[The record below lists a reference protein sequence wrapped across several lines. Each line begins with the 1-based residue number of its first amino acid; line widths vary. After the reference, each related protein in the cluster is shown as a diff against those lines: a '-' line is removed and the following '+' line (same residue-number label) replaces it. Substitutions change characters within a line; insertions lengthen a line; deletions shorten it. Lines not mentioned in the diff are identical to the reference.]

1 MTPNND
7 TLASTVMSANG
18 NGNGNGTGHANGNS
32 PQASDPMTQ
41 ILSAYDLESQGDL
54 TAAREIYQRIIE
66 QDQDGTYA
74 AIASKAIEAMGE
86 GKSGA
91 DSISINEDYEKRSL
105 ALSSPN
111 NSQANSQVSS
121 SSPSSL
127 PVAQSSPLRKDV
139 PKAKKATKSSK
150 VKAESKPKSSSLS
163 WFYDLP
169 VGRKQFTA
177 LLVSEFLSL
186 SLVGF
191 GAFLIGR
198 SLQDQLF
205 KQAQSEVSVMEIN
218 YNIKINQMGFG
229 FRGQSDNAAVI
240 SAASTYA
247 SKQPIPAPL
256 KEQVKK
262 ILENEIKARKIE
274 YATLVGADAKVII
287 SANSDRAGQDFDPNN
302 LVSDILKDPNQI
314 KATAI
319 VSADDLQKEA
329 PPLPNGFTP
338 TDALIRYTA
347 TAVKDPATQ
356 KIIGVLISGD
366 VVNQK
371 APIVENTVKA
381 LASTIQPTGKK
392 GLGGYS
398 AVYYRKPSGEFAIA
412 TSVEKLSSET
422 SNVNLP
428 MSGDAADDLLKR
440 ATAVGNGQTV
450 TGRVLVGNTYYT
462 MAARAVPNRIVETDT
477 GSSPMYG
484 NEPIGILVRGTPETE
499 MNDLLKNTWIS
510 LSISAA
516 IVILL
521 DILLARFLDRVV
533 AKPVQALTPI
543 AKRFTLGDRKAR
555 AEIFANDEIGELTQS
570 FNSMADSIEL
580 SEQTLAQQSLLKEQ
594 EAELQRK
601 EKELLQREVINLL
614 LEIEGAQK
622 GDLTAEAKVTDGVVG
637 SIADAFN
644 ATIRKLRKLVEEVK
658 STAIHAESLAKESE
672 NSVQKFSSASLAQS
686 DGIAQALEA
695 VEQNTQSIAQVAQS
709 AQDAANVA
717 RRAAIAAREGDAKMD
732 RTVVSIKAIRS
743 TVAATAKKM
752 KQLAESSQEVS
763 QIVSIISS
771 ISEKTNLLAFNASIE
786 AARAGENGQGFRV
799 VADEVRRLA
808 DRVTDATREIQ
819 LLVTNIQHET
829 TEVLKAMEVGTAEV
843 VVGTQSVEETKDTL
857 KDLAELSQTIDNY
870 LQTISSSTISQT
882 QVSQKVN
889 GIMENANAI
898 AQSTATDTQTVVS
911 SLQVLVGV
919 VDELQ
924 TSVRQFRLEKSE

>member
-1 MTPNND
+1 MTINND
-7 TLASTVMSANG
+7 TSTVLAANG
-18 NGNGNGTGHANGNS
+18 HGNS
-32 PQASDPMTQ
+32 NFSQASDPMAR
-41 ILSAYDLESQGDL
+41 ILYAYDLESQGNVN
-54 TAAREIYQRIIE
+54 AAREIYQQVIDEDR
-66 QDQDGTYA
+66 DGTYA
-74 AIASKAIEAMGE
+74 AIANKAIEAMG
-86 GKSGA
+86 GDQNIA
-91 DSISINEDYEKRSL
+91 DASSFREDQSVARST
-105 ALSSPN
+105 
-111 NSQANSQVSS
+111 QDNSQVSS
-121 SSPSSL
+121 QVYSPASKK
-127 PVAQSSPLRKDV
+127 SPLARD
-139 PKAKKATKSSK
+139 PQKAKRVTKSSK
-150 VKAESKPKSSSLS
+150 ASSKTKASPLQ

-205 KQAQSEVSVMEIN
+205 KQAQSEVSVMDIN

-247 SKQPIPAPL
+247 NKLPLPAPL

-274 YATLVGADAKVII
+274 YATLVGADAKVIV
-287 SANSDRAGQDFDPNN
+287 SANSDRTGQDFDPNN

-329 PPLPNGFTP
+329 PPLPDGFTP
-338 TDALIRYTA
+338 TNSLIRYTA
-347 TAVKDPATQ
+347 TAVKDPTTQ
-356 KIIGVLISGD
+356 KVIGVLISGD
-366 VVNQK
+366 IVNKK
-371 APIVENTVKA
+371 APIVENTLKA
-381 LASTIQPTGKK
+381 LASTAQATGKK

-398 AVYYRKPSGEFAIA
+398 AVYYRQPSGEFAIA
-412 TSVEKLSSET
+412 TSVEQPNFEA
-422 SNVNLP
+422 SNVNMP
-428 MSGDAADDLLKR
+428 MSGASADDLLNR
-440 ATAVGNGQTV
+440 ASTAENGKTV

-462 MAARAVPNRIVETDT
+462 MAARAVPNRIVETDK
-477 GSSPMYG
+477 GGVPMYS
-484 NEPIGILVRGTPETE
+484 NAPIGILVRGTPETE
-499 MNDLLKNTWIS
+499 MNELLKNTWIA

-516 IVILL
+516 TVILL

-533 AKPVQALTPI
+533 AKPVQSLTPI
-543 AKRFTLGDRKAR
+543 AKQFASGDRKAR
-555 AEIFANDEIGELTQS
+555 AAIFANDEIGELAQS
-570 FNSMADSIEL
+570 FNSMADSIEV
-580 SEQTLAQQSLLKEQ
+580 SEKALAQQSLLKAQ

-622 GDLTAEAKVTDGVVG
+622 GDLTAEARVTDGVVG

-644 ATIRKLRKLVEEVK
+644 ATIRKLRTLVEEVK
-658 STAIHAESLAKESE
+658 STAIHAEALAKESE

-709 AQDAANVA
+709 AQDAAGMA

-732 RTVVSIKAIRS
+732 RTVGSIKAIRS
-743 TVAATAKKM
+743 TVAATSKKM

-763 QIVSIISS
+763 QIVAIISS

-819 LLVTNIQHET
+819 MLVTNIQHET

-843 VVGTQSVEETKDTL
+843 VAGTKSVEETKDTL
-857 KDLAELSQTIDNY
+857 KDLADLSQTIDNY

-889 GIMENANAI
+889 SIMENANAI
-898 AQSTATDTQTVVS
+898 AQSTATDTQTVVA

-924 TSVRQFRLEKSE
+924 ISVRQFRLEKSTTI

>member
-1 MTPNND
+1 MNSNSD
-7 TLASTVMSANG
+7 TVTTLKSNGYAVNG
-18 NGNGNGTGHANGNS
+18 NPNGQS
-32 PQASDPMTQ
+32 SDPMSR
-41 ILSAYDLESQGDL
+41 ILYAYDLESQGDVQ
-54 TAAREIYQRIIE
+54 AAREIYQQIIAE
-66 QDQDGTYA
+66 DQDSTHA
-74 AIASKAIEAMGE
+74 AIALAAIAAMDETQSNLGTAFKQEQNGSLTTSIVSQPNHIDKPEPSKE
-86 GKSGA
+86 
-91 DSISINEDYEKRSL
+91 
-105 ALSSPN
+105 SPKH
-111 NSQANSQVSS
+111 
-121 SSPSSL
+121 L
-127 PVAQSSPLRKDV
+127 KVAQPSKSKLQQKSPALG
-139 PKAKKATKSSK
+139 
-150 VKAESKPKSSSLS
+150 
-163 WFYDLP
+163 WFYNLP

-191 GAFLIGR
+191 GAFLIGK

-205 KQAQSEVSVMEIN
+205 KQAQSEVSVMDIN

-229 FRGQSDNAAVI
+229 FRGQSDNVAVI

-247 SKQPIPAPL
+247 SKQPVPPPL
-256 KEQVKK
+256 KDQVKK

-274 YATLVGADAKVII
+274 YATLVGADAKVIV
-287 SANSDRAGQDFDPNN
+287 SANSDRTGQDFNPNN
-302 LVSDILKDPNQI
+302 LVSDVVAEPNQI

-329 PPLPNGFTP
+329 PPLPDGFTP
-338 TDALIRYTA
+338 TDSLIRYTA

-356 KIIGVLISGD
+356 KVIGVLISGD
-366 VVNQK
+366 IVNKK
-371 APIVENTVKA
+371 APIVENTIKA
-381 LASTIQPTGKK
+381 LATTSQTTGKK

-398 AVYYRKPSGEFAIA
+398 AVYYRKPSGEFEIA
-412 TSVEKLSSET
+412 TSVEQPNFDT
-422 SNVNLP
+422 TTPNLP
-428 MSGDAADDLLKR
+428 ISGTAADDLLNR
-440 ATAVGNGQTV
+440 AATAENGQTV

-462 MAARAVPNRIVETDT
+462 MAARAVPSRIIETDK
-477 GSSPMYG
+477 GSIPKYS
-484 NEPIGILVRGTPETE
+484 NAPIGILVRGTPETE
-499 MNDLLKNTWIS
+499 MNDLLRTTWIA

-516 IVILL
+516 VVILL
-521 DILLARFLDRVV
+521 DILLARFLDRVI
-533 AKPVQALTPI
+533 AKPVQSLTPI
-543 AKRFTLGDRKAR
+543 AKRFTSGDRKAR
-555 AEIFANDEIGELTQS
+555 AEVFADDEIGELTRS
-570 FNSMADSIEL
+570 FNIMADSIEM
-580 SEQTLAQQSLLKEQ
+580 SERSLAQQSLLKEK
-594 EAELQRK
+594 EAEIQRK

-658 STAIHAESLAKESE
+658 STAVHAESLAKESE
-672 NSVQKFSSASLAQS
+672 NSVQKFSSTSLAQS

-695 VEQNTQSIAQVAQS
+695 VEQNTQSIAQVAKS
-709 AQDAANVA
+709 AQDAAEVA
-717 RRAAIAAREGDAKMD
+717 RKAAIAAREGDEKMN
-732 RTVVSIKAIRS
+732 RTVGSIKAIRS
-743 TVAATAKKM
+743 TVAATSKKM

-763 QIVSIISS
+763 QIVAIISN

-819 LLVTNIQHET
+819 LLVTNIQQET

-843 VVGTQSVEETKDTL
+843 VAGTQSVEETKETL
-857 KDLAELSQTIDNY
+857 KDLADLSQTIDNY

-889 GIMENANAI
+889 NIMENANAI
-898 AQSTATDTQTVVS
+898 AQATATDTQTVVS

-924 TSVRQFRLEKSE
+924 ASVRQFRLEKS

>member
-1 MTPNND
+1 MTQNND
-7 TLASTVMSANG
+7 TLTSGYLAS
-18 NGNGNGTGHANGNS
+18 NGNGNGTSNGNNNS
-32 PQASDPMTQ
+32 SHDNDPMAR
-41 ILSAYDLESQGDL
+41 ILYAYDLESQGDVK
-54 TAAREIYQRIIE
+54 AAREIYQQVIDSDR
-66 QDQDGTYA
+66 DGTHA

-86 GKSGA
+86 VQNGSVQADAISSQANSSVISGV
-91 DSISINEDYEKRSL
+91 
-105 ALSSPN
+105 
-111 NSQANSQVSS
+111 NSQANLLYAESPLSK
-121 SSPSSL
+121 SSP
-127 PVAQSSPLRKDV
+127 VKKDTQQ
-139 PKAKKATKSSK
+139 AKKAPKSAKATKAVSKKKSS
-150 VKAESKPKSSSLS
+150 PFQ

-177 LLVSEFLSL
+177 LLASEFLSL

-205 KQAQSEVSVMEIN
+205 KQSQSEVSVMDIN

-229 FRGQSDNAAVI
+229 FRGQSDNVAVI
-240 SAASTYA
+240 NAANIYTN
-247 SKQPIPAPL
+247 KQTIPTPL
-256 KEQVKK
+256 RDQVRT

-274 YATLVGADAKVII
+274 YATLVGVDAKVIV
-287 SANSDRAGQDFDPNN
+287 SANADRTGQEFNPNN
-302 LVSDILKDPNQI
+302 LVSDILAEPNQI

-319 VSADDLQKEA
+319 VSAEDLQKEA
-329 PPLPNGFTP
+329 PPLPDGFTP
-338 TDALIRYTA
+338 IDSLIRYTA
-347 TAVKDPATQ
+347 TAVKEPTTQ

-366 VVNQK
+366 IVNKK
-371 APIVENTVKA
+371 APIVENTLKA
-381 LASTIQPTGKK
+381 LASKSVATGKK

-412 TSVEKLSSET
+412 TSAEQ
-422 SNVNLP
+422 SNFEASNP
-428 MSGDAADDLLKR
+428 NQPITGAAADDLLNR
-440 ATAVGNGQTV
+440 AATAENGQTV

-462 MAARAVPNRIVETDT
+462 MAARAVPNRIIETDK
-477 GSSPMYG
+477 GGVPKYS
-484 NEPIGILVRGTPETE
+484 NAIAILVRGTPETE
-499 MNDLLKNTWIS
+499 MNDLLKNTWIA
-510 LSISAA
+510 LGISAA

-521 DILLARFLDRVV
+521 DILLAQFLDRVV
-533 AKPVQALTPI
+533 AKPVQSLTPI

-555 AEIFANDEIGELTQS
+555 AEIFANDEIGELAQS
-570 FNSMADSIEL
+570 FNSMADSIEM
-580 SEQTLAQQSLLKEQ
+580 SEKALAQQSLLKEQ
-594 EAELQRK
+594 EAEAQRK

-644 ATIRKLRKLVEEVK
+644 ATIRKLRTLVEEVK

-672 NSVQKFSSASLAQS
+672 NSVQKFSTASLAQS

-695 VEQNTQSIAQVAQS
+695 VEQNTQSIAQVAKS
-709 AQDAANVA
+709 AQDAAGMA
-717 RRAAIAAREGDAKMD
+717 RRVAIAAREGDVKMD
-732 RTVVSIKAIRS
+732 RTVGSIKAIRS
-743 TVAATAKKM
+743 TVAATSKKM

-763 QIVSIISS
+763 QIVAIIST

-843 VVGTQSVEETKDTL
+843 VAGTQSVEETKETL

-889 GIMENANAI
+889 SIMENANNI

-924 TSVRQFRLEKSE
+924 VSVRQFRLEKSAVE

>member
-1 MTPNND
+1 MTQNND
-7 TLASTVMSANG
+7 TLTSAPLISNGKG
-18 NGNGNGTGHANGNS
+18 NGNGNSGY
-32 PQASDPMTQ
+32 DPMAQ
-41 ILSAYDLESQGDL
+41 ILYAYDLESRGDVN
-54 TAAREIYQRIIE
+54 AAKAIYQKII
-66 QDQDGTYA
+66 DDDLDGTYA
-74 AIASKAIEAMGE
+74 AIASKAIESMRGDAI
-86 GKSGA
+86 A
-91 DSISINEDYEKRSL
+91 RI
-105 ALSSPN
+105 
-111 NSQANSQVSS
+111 
-121 SSPSSL
+121 PSSL
-127 PVAQSSPLRKDV
+127 TDNLQQAPSQQVVSEADNQQV
-139 PKAKKATKSSK
+139 KKEKTDQKQTIKSKSSLL
-150 VKAESKPKSSSLS
+150 SK
-163 WFYDLP
+163 FYDLP

-177 LLVSEFLSL
+177 LIASELLSL

-205 KQAQSEVSVMEIN
+205 KQAQSEVSVMDIN

-240 SAASTYA
+240 SAASIYA

-262 ILENEIKARKIE
+262 ILENEVKARKIE

-287 SANSDRAGQDFDPNN
+287 SANGDRTGQDFDPNN

-319 VSADDLQKEA
+319 VSAEDLQKEA
-329 PPLPNGFTP
+329 PPLPDGFTP
-338 TDALIRYTA
+338 TDSLIRYTA
-347 TAVKDPATQ
+347 TAVKDPTTQ
-356 KIIGVLISGD
+356 KTIAVLISGD
-366 VVNQK
+366 IVNQK
-371 APIVENTVKA
+371 MPIVENTLKA
-381 LASTIQPTGKK
+381 LATNSQAAGKK

-398 AVYYRKPSGEFAIA
+398 AVYYRNPKGGFAIA
-412 TSVEKLSSET
+412 TSVEQ
-422 SNVNLP
+422 SNFEASNPNLP
-428 MSGDAADDLLKR
+428 ISGAAADDLLSR
-440 ATAVGNGQTV
+440 AASAENGQTV

-462 MAARAVPNRIVETDT
+462 MAARAVPNRIVETDKGGVPKYT
-477 GSSPMYG
+477 DALV
-484 NEPIGILVRGTPETE
+484 GILVRGTPETE
-499 MNDLLKNTWIS
+499 MNDLLQRTWIILGIS
-510 LSISAA
+510 SI
-516 IVILL
+516 IVIIL
-521 DILLARFLDRVV
+521 DILLSRFLDKVIT
-533 AKPVQALTPI
+533 KPVQALTPI
-543 AKRFTLGDRKAR
+543 AKRFTSGDRKVR
-555 AEIFANDEIGELTQS
+555 ADIFANDEIGELARS
-570 FNSMADSIEL
+570 FNSMADNIEM
-580 SEQTLAQQSLLKEQ
+580 SEQSLAYQSVLKEQ
-594 EAELQRK
+594 EAEIQRK

-614 LEIEGAQK
+614 LDIEGAQK

-644 ATIRKLRKLVEEVK
+644 STIRKLRKLVEEVK

-672 NSVQKFSSASLAQS
+672 NSVQKFSTASLAQS

-695 VEQNTQSIAQVAQS
+695 VEQNTQSIAQVAKS

-717 RRAAIAAREGDAKMD
+717 RQAAIAAQEGDLKMD

-743 TVAATAKKM
+743 TVAATSKKM

-763 QIVSIISS
+763 QIVAIISN

-843 VVGTQSVEETKDTL
+843 VAGTQSVEETKDTL

-870 LQTISSSTISQT
+870 LQKISSSTISQT
-882 QVSQKVN
+882 EVSQKVN
-889 GIMENANAI
+889 SIMEHANAI
-898 AQSTATDTQTVVS
+898 AQSTATDTQTVVT

-924 TSVRQFRLEKSE
+924 TSVRQFRLEK

>member
-1 MTPNND
+1 MTSTND
-7 TLASTVMSANG
+7 TLTSVALASNG
-18 NGNGNGTGHANGNS
+18 NGND
-32 PQASDPMTQ
+32 DPMAR
-41 ILSAYDLESQGDL
+41 ILYAYDLESQGDVK
-54 TAAREIYQRIIE
+54 AAREIYQQIVDT
-66 QDQDGTYA
+66 DQDGTYA
-74 AIASKAIEAMGE
+74 AIAIKAIEAMGE
-86 GKSGA
+86 ES
-91 DSISINEDYEKRSL
+91 N
-105 ALSSPN
+105 
-111 NSQANSQVSS
+111 QVVPQTNLQIQVV
-121 SSPSSL
+121 SPSSK
-127 PVAQSSPLRKDV
+127 SSDLKKEPQ
-139 PKAKKATKSSK
+139 PAKKAAKFSQS
-150 VKAESKPKSSSLS
+150 ESKPKSLPLQ

-177 LLVSEFLSL
+177 LLASEFLSL

-205 KQAQSEVSVMEIN
+205 KQAQSEVSVLDIN

-240 SAASTYA
+240 SAASIYA
-247 SKQPIPAPL
+247 SKQPLPTPL
-256 KEQVKK
+256 RDQVKT

-274 YATLVGADAKVII
+274 YATLVGVDAKII
-287 SANSDRAGQDFDPNN
+287 VSANGDRSGQDFNPNN
-302 LVSDILKDPNQI
+302 LVSDILAEPNQI

-319 VSADDLQKEA
+319 VKAEDLQKEA
-329 PPLPNGFTP
+329 PPLPEGFTP
-338 TDALIRYTA
+338 ADSLIRYTA

-356 KIIGVLISGD
+356 KVIGVLISGD
-366 VVNQK
+366 IVNKK
-371 APIVENTVKA
+371 APIVENTIKA
-381 LASTIQPTGKK
+381 LATAQAGKK

-398 AVYYRKPSGEFAIA
+398 AVYYQKPSGEFAIA
-412 TSVEKLSSET
+412 TSAEQ
-422 SNVNLP
+422 SNFEASNPNLP
-428 MSGDAADDLLKR
+428 ISGAAADDLLSR
-440 ATAVGNGQTV
+440 AATAANGQTV

-462 MAARAVPNRIVETDT
+462 MAARAVPNRIIETDK
-477 GSSPMYG
+477 GAVPKYSAPV
-484 NEPIGILVRGTPETE
+484 GILVRGTPETE
-499 MNDLLKNTWIS
+499 MNDLLKNTWIA

-533 AKPVQALTPI
+533 AQPVQALTPI

-555 AEIFANDEIGELTQS
+555 AEIFANDEIGELAQS
-570 FNSMADSIEL
+570 FNSMADSIEI
-580 SEQTLAQQSLLKEQ
+580 SEQALSQQSLLKAQ
-594 EAELQRK
+594 EAEVQRK

-614 LEIEGAQK
+614 LEIEGAQQ

-644 ATIRKLRKLVEEVK
+644 ATIRKLRTLVEEVK
-658 STAIHAESLAKESE
+658 STAVHAESLAKDSE
-672 NSVQKFSSASLAQS
+672 NSVQKFSTASLAQS

-695 VEQNTQSIAQVAQS
+695 VEQNSQSIAQVAKS
-709 AQDAANVA
+709 AQDAAGMA
-717 RRAAIAAREGDAKMD
+717 RRVAIAAREGDVKMD
-732 RTVVSIKAIRS
+732 RTVGSIKAIRS

-763 QIVSIISS
+763 QIVAIISN

-843 VVGTQSVEETKDTL
+843 VVGTKSVEETKETL

-889 GIMENANAI
+889 SIMENANLI
-898 AQSTATDTQTVVS
+898 AQSTATDTQSVVS

-924 TSVRQFRLEKSE
+924 TSVRQFRLAKD

>member
-1 MTPNND
+1 MTMNKN
-7 TLASTVMSANG
+7 TFTSTAVNENRNG
-18 NGNGNGTGHANGNS
+18 NGNGNSNF
-32 PQASDPMTQ
+32 PQDNDPMDR
-41 ILSAYDLESQGDL
+41 ILYAYDLESQGNVN
-54 TAAREIYQRIIE
+54 AAREIYQQVIDEDR
-66 QDQDGTYA
+66 DGTYA
-74 AIASKAIEAMGE
+74 AIASKAIAAMVE
-86 GKSGA
+86 EKNSA
-91 DSISINEDYEKRSL
+91 DASFHEEQPVARSTQDNFSSISQVYAPTSKK
-105 ALSSPN
+105 SPP
-111 NSQANSQVSS
+111 ARD
-121 SSPSSL
+121 
-127 PVAQSSPLRKDV
+127 PL
-139 PKAKKATKSSK
+139 KAKRVTKSSK
-150 VKAESKPKSSSLS
+150 AISQTKASPLK

-169 VGRKQFTA
+169 VGRKQFAA

-205 KQAQSEVSVMEIN
+205 KQAQSEVSVMDIN

-247 SKQPIPAPL
+247 SKQPLPAPL

-274 YATLVGADAKVII
+274 YATLVGADAKVIV
-287 SANSDRAGQDFDPNN
+287 SANSDRTGQDFDPNN

-319 VSADDLQKEA
+319 VSADDLQKES
-329 PPLPNGFTP
+329 PPLPDGFTP
-338 TDALIRYTA
+338 TNSLIRYTA
-347 TAVKDPATQ
+347 TAVKDPTTQ
-356 KIIGVLISGD
+356 KVIGVLISGD
-366 VVNQK
+366 IVNK
-371 APIVENTVKA
+371 KTAIVENTLKA
-381 LASTIQPTGKK
+381 LASTAQSTGKK

-398 AVYYRKPSGEFAIA
+398 AVYYRQPSGEFAIA
-412 TSVEKLSSET
+412 TSVEQPNFET
-422 SNVNLP
+422 SSVNIP
-428 MSGDAADDLLKR
+428 MSGASADDLLKR
-440 ATAVGNGQTV
+440 AIAVENGQTV
-450 TGRVLVGNTYYT
+450 TGRVLVGDTYYT
-462 MAARAVPNRIVETDT
+462 MAARAVPNRIVETEK
-477 GSSPMYG
+477 GSVPMYS
-484 NEPIGILVRGTPETE
+484 NAPIGILVRGTPETE
-499 MNDLLKNTWIS
+499 MSELLKRTWIA
-510 LSISAA
+510 LGISAA
-516 IVILL
+516 TVILL

-543 AKRFTLGDRKAR
+543 AKQFASGDRKAR
-555 AEIFANDEIGELTQS
+555 ASIFANDEIGELAQS
-570 FNSMADSIEL
+570 FNSMADSIEV
-580 SEQTLAQQSLLKEQ
+580 SEQALAQQSLLKAQ

-644 ATIRKLRKLVEEVK
+644 ATIRKLRTLVEEVK

-672 NSVQKFSSASLAQS
+672 NSVQRFSSSSLAQS

-709 AQDAANVA
+709 AQDAAGMA
-717 RRAAIAAREGDAKMD
+717 RRVAIAAREGDAKMD
-732 RTVVSIKAIRS
+732 RTVGSIKAIRS

-763 QIVSIISS
+763 QIVAIISS

-819 LLVTNIQHET
+819 MLVTNIQHET

-843 VVGTQSVEETKDTL
+843 VAGTQSVEETKDTL
-857 KDLAELSQTIDNY
+857 KDLADLSQTIDNY

-889 GIMENANAI
+889 SIMENANAI
-898 AQSTATDTQTVVS
+898 AQSTATDTQTVVA

-924 TSVRQFRLEKSE
+924 TSVRQFRLEKSTIE

>member
-1 MTPNND
+1 MTQNND
-7 TLASTVMSANG
+7 TLTAAPVAL
-18 NGNGNGTGHANGNS
+18 NGNS
-32 PQASDPMTQ
+32 NGNSAQDPMAR
-41 ILSAYDLESQGDL
+41 ILYAYDLESQGDVN
-54 TAAREIYQRIIE
+54 AAREIYEKIIAE
-66 QDQDGTYA
+66 DIDGTYA
-74 AIASKAIEAMGE
+74 AIAVKAIEAMDE
-86 GKSGA
+86 SIHQEQGA
-91 DSISINEDYEKRSL
+91 SDFD
-105 ALSSPN
+105 
-111 NSQANSQVSS
+111 
-121 SSPSSL
+121 
-127 PVAQSSPLRKDV
+127 KDRQESD
-139 PKAKKATKSSK
+139 PKATKFLK
-150 VKAESKPKSSSLS
+150 NAPKQKASRLA

-177 LLVSEFLSL
+177 LLASEFLSL

-205 KQAQSEVSVMEIN
+205 KQAQSEVAVMEIN

-229 FRGQSDNAAVI
+229 FRGQSDNVAVI

-247 SKQPIPAPL
+247 SKQPMPAPL
-256 KEQVKK
+256 REQVRK

-274 YATLVGADAKVII
+274 YATLVGADSKVII
-287 SANSDRAGQDFDPNN
+287 SANSDRNGQDFDPNN
-302 LVSDILKDPNQI
+302 LVSDILKNPNQI
-314 KATAI
+314 KSTAI

-329 PPLPNGFTP
+329 PPLPDGFMP
-338 TDALIRYTA
+338 TDSLIRYTA
-347 TAVKDPATQ
+347 TAVKDPVSQ
-356 KIIGVLISGD
+356 KTIAVLISGD
-366 VVNQK
+366 IVNK
-371 APIVENTVKA
+371 KTPIVENTLNA
-381 LASTIQPTGKK
+381 LATSSQATGKK

-398 AVYYRKPSGEFAIA
+398 AVYYRNPQGEFAIA
-412 TSVEKLSSET
+412 TSVEQQDFEV
-422 SNVNLP
+422 SNPNLP
-428 MSGDAADDLLKR
+428 MAGAAANDLLSR
-440 ATAVGNGQTV
+440 AAAAENGQTV

-462 MAARAVPNRIVETDT
+462 MAARAVPNQIIDSDKGGV
-477 GSSPMYG
+477 PKYG
-484 NEPIGILVRGTPETE
+484 NAPVGILVRGTPETE
-499 MNDLLKNTWIS
+499 MNDLLQRTWIILGIS
-510 LSISAA
+510 SI

-521 DILLARFLDRVV
+521 DILLSRFLDRVIT
-533 AKPVQALTPI
+533 KPVQALTPI
-543 AKRFTLGDRKAR
+543 AKRFSSGDRKVR
-555 AEIFANDEIGELTQS
+555 AEIFANDEIGELAQS
-570 FNSMADSIEL
+570 FNTMADSIEI
-580 SEQTLAQQSLLKEQ
+580 SEQSLAKQSLLKQQ
-594 EAELQRK
+594 EAEVQRK

-644 ATIRKLRKLVEEVK
+644 ATIRKLRTLVEEVK
-658 STAIHAESLAKESE
+658 STAVHAESLAKESE

-686 DGIAQALEA
+686 DGIAQALVA
-695 VEQNTQSIAQVAQS
+695 VEQNSQSIAEVAKS
-709 AQDAANVA
+709 AQDAADVA

-763 QIVSIISS
+763 QIVAIISN

-808 DRVTDATREIQ
+808 DRVTDAAREIQ
-819 LLVTNIQHET
+819 LLVTNIQQET

-843 VVGTQSVEETKDTL
+843 VAGTQSVEETKDTL
-857 KDLAELSQTIDNY
+857 KDLAALSQTIDNY
-870 LQTISSSTISQT
+870 LQIISTSTISQT
-882 QVSQKVN
+882 EVSQKVN
-889 GIMENANAI
+889 SIMENANAI

-924 TSVRQFRLEKSE
+924 VSVRQFRLVKSE

>member
-1 MTPNND
+1 MTSTND
-7 TLASTVMSANG
+7 TVTSVAIASNG
-18 NGNGNGTGHANGNS
+18 NGD
-32 PQASDPMTQ
+32 SDPMAR
-41 ILSAYDLESQGDL
+41 ILYAYDLESQGDVNK
-54 TAAREIYQRIIE
+54 AREIYQQII
-66 QDQDGTYA
+66 DTDRDGKYA
-74 AIASKAIEAMGE
+74 AIASKAIEAMG
-86 GKSGA
+86 G
-91 DSISINEDYEKRSL
+91 DSPQDDLE
-105 ALSSPN
+105 PN
-111 NSQANSQVSS
+111 VPIQV
-121 SSPSSL
+121 
-127 PVAQSSPLRKDV
+127 VSPLSKSADLKKESQ
-139 PKAKKATKSSK
+139 PAKRVTKSSK
-150 VKAESKPKSSSLS
+150 ATPKPKSSTLQ

-177 LLVSEFLSL
+177 LLASEFLSL

-205 KQAQSEVSVMEIN
+205 KQAQSEVSVLDIN

-240 SAASTYA
+240 SAASIYA
-247 SKQPIPAPL
+247 SKQPLPTPL
-256 KEQVKK
+256 RDQVKT

-274 YATLVGADAKVII
+274 YATLVGADAKII
-287 SANSDRAGQDFDPNN
+287 VSANGDRNGQDFNPNN
-302 LVSDILKDPNQI
+302 LVSDILADPNQI

-319 VSADDLQKEA
+319 VKAEDLQKEA
-329 PPLPNGFTP
+329 PPLPEGFTP
-338 TDALIRYTA
+338 TDSLIRYTA

-356 KIIGVLISGD
+356 KVIGVLISGD
-366 VVNQK
+366 IVNKK
-371 APIVENTVKA
+371 APIVENTLKA
-381 LASTIQPTGKK
+381 LASISLTGKK

-398 AVYYRKPSGEFAIA
+398 AVYYRQPSGEFAIA
-412 TSVEKLSSET
+412 TSVEQPNFET
-422 SNVNLP
+422 SNPHLP
-428 MSGDAADDLLKR
+428 ISGAAADDLLNR
-440 ATAVGNGQTV
+440 AATAENGQTV

-462 MAARAVPNRIVETDT
+462 MAARAVPNRIIETDKGGVPKYSNT
-477 GSSPMYG
+477 PV
-484 NEPIGILVRGTPETE
+484 GILVRGTPETE
-499 MNDLLKNTWIS
+499 MNDLLKNTWIA

-521 DILLARFLDRVV
+521 DILLAQFLDRVV
-533 AKPVQALTPI
+533 AKPVQSLTPI
-543 AKRFTLGDRKAR
+543 AKRFTSGDRKAR
-555 AEIFANDEIGELTQS
+555 AEIFANDEIGELAQS
-570 FNSMADSIEL
+570 FNSMADSIEISEKAL
-580 SEQTLAQQSLLKEQ
+580 SQQSLLKEQ
-594 EAELQRK
+594 EAEIQRK

-644 ATIRKLRKLVEEVK
+644 ATIRKLRTLVEEVK
-658 STAIHAESLAKESE
+658 STAVHAESLAKESE
-672 NSVQKFSSASLAQS
+672 NSVQKFSSTSLAQS

-695 VEQNTQSIAQVAQS
+695 VEQNSQSIAQVAKS
-709 AQDAANVA
+709 AQDAAGMA
-717 RRAAIAAREGDAKMD
+717 RRVAIAAREGDLKMD
-732 RTVVSIKAIRS
+732 RTVGSIKAIRS
-743 TVAATAKKM
+743 TVAATSKKM

-763 QIVSIISS
+763 QIVAIISN

-843 VVGTQSVEETKDTL
+843 VAGTQSVEETKETL

-889 GIMENANAI
+889 TIMEKANAI

-924 TSVRQFRLEKSE
+924 TSVRQFRLEKE

>member
-18 NGNGNGTGHANGNS
+18 NGNGTGHANGNS
-32 PQASDPMTQ
+32 PQASDPMAQ

-86 GKSGA
+86 GQSGA
-91 DSISINEDYEKRSL
+91 DLPLSNEVHGKRSL

-111 NSQANSQVSS
+111 NSQVNSQVSS
-121 SSPSSL
+121 SSTASL
-127 PVAQSSPLRKDV
+127 PASQTSPLRKDV

-150 VKAESKPKSSSLS
+150 AKAESKPKSSSLS

-247 SKQPIPAPL
+247 SKQPMPASL

-274 YATLVGADAKVII
+274 YATLVGADAKVIV
-287 SANSDRAGQDFDPNN
+287 SANSDRSGQDFDPNN

-366 VVNQK
+366 IVNQK

-381 LASTIQPTGKK
+381 LASTQPTGKK

-412 TSVEKLSSET
+412 TSVEQLNSET
-422 SNVNLP
+422 SNLNLP

-440 ATAVGNGQTV
+440 AISVGNGQTV

-462 MAARAVPNRIVETDT
+462 MAARTVPNRIVETDT

-808 DRVTDATREIQ
+808 DRVTEATREIQ

>member
-1 MTPNND
+1 MNSNSDTVTTSPQMPNGY
-7 TLASTVMSANG
+7 VANG
-18 NGNGNGTGHANGNS
+18 NDSNGQN
-32 PQASDPMTQ
+32 DPMAR
-41 ILSAYDLESQGDL
+41 ILSAYDLESQGDVK
-54 TAAREIYQRIIE
+54 AAREIYQQIIAE
-66 QDQDGTYA
+66 DKDGTYG
-74 AIASKAIEAMGE
+74 AIAAKAIEAMDE
-86 GKSGA
+86 AQNDSTLLVSKQEPAIVAAPRPTEIRKEVQKPTKS
-91 DSISINEDYEKRSL
+91 
-105 ALSSPN
+105 
-111 NSQANSQVSS
+111 
-121 SSPSSL
+121 
-127 PVAQSSPLRKDV
+127 
-139 PKAKKATKSSK
+139 TKSSK
-150 VKAESKPKSSSLS
+150 SAKANIQTKSSPLS

-191 GAFLIGR
+191 GAFLIGK

-205 KQAQSEVSVMEIN
+205 KQAQSEVSVMDIN

-229 FRGQSDNAAVI
+229 FRGQSDNVAVI

-247 SKQPIPAPL
+247 SKQPIPPPL

-274 YATLVGADAKVII
+274 YATLVGVDAKVIV
-287 SANSDRAGQDFDPNN
+287 SANSDRTGQDFNPNN
-302 LVSDILKDPNQI
+302 LVSDIVAEPNQI

-329 PPLPNGFTP
+329 PPLPEGFTP
-338 TDALIRYTA
+338 TDSLIRYTA
-347 TAVKDPATQ
+347 TAVKDPTSQ
-356 KIIGVLISGD
+356 KVIGVLISGD
-366 VVNQK
+366 IVNKK
-371 APIVENTVKA
+371 APIVENTIKA
-381 LASTIQPTGKK
+381 LATTALATGKK

-398 AVYYRKPSGEFAIA
+398 AVYYRQPSGEFTIA
-412 TSVEKLSSET
+412 TSVEQPNFET
-422 SNVNLP
+422 TTANIP
-428 MSGDAADDLLKR
+428 ISGTAADDLLNR
-440 ATAVGNGQTV
+440 ATTAENGQTV

-462 MAARAVPNRIVETDT
+462 MAARAVPNRIIETEK
-477 GSSPMYG
+477 GGVPKYSNAPV
-484 NEPIGILVRGTPETE
+484 GILVRGTPETE
-499 MNDLLKNTWIS
+499 MNDLLRTTWII
-510 LSISAA
+510 LGISSMF
-516 IVILL
+516 VIFL
-521 DILLARFLDRVV
+521 DILLARFLDKIIT
-533 AKPVQALTPI
+533 KPVQALTPI
-543 AKRFTLGDRKAR
+543 AKRFTSGDRKAR
-555 AEIFANDEIGELTQS
+555 AELFANDEIGELTQS

-580 SEQTLAQQSLLKEQ
+580 SEQSLAQQSLLKEQ

-614 LEIEGAQK
+614 LEIEGAQQ

-672 NSVQKFSSASLAQS
+672 NSVQKFSSTSLSQS

-695 VEQNTQSIAQVAQS
+695 VEQNTQSIAQVAKS
-709 AQDAANVA
+709 AQDAAEVA
-717 RRAAIAAREGDAKMD
+717 RRAAIAARAGDEKMN
-732 RTVVSIKAIRS
+732 RTVGSIKAIRS
-743 TVAATAKKM
+743 TVAATSKKM

-763 QIVSIISS
+763 QIVAIISN

-819 LLVTNIQHET
+819 LLVTTIQQET

-843 VVGTQSVEETKDTL
+843 VAGTKSVEETKETL
-857 KDLAELSQTIDNY
+857 KDLADLSQTIDNY

-889 GIMENANAI
+889 SIMENANAI
-898 AQSTATDTQTVVS
+898 AQATATDTQTVVS

-924 TSVRQFRLEKSE
+924 TSVRQFRLEKE

>member
-1 MTPNND
+1 MTSKND
-7 TLASTVMSANG
+7 SLTSVALASNG
-18 NGNGNGTGHANGNS
+18 NGNSSHDN
-32 PQASDPMTQ
+32 DPMAR
-41 ILSAYDLESQGDL
+41 ILYAYDLESQGDVNK
-54 TAAREIYQRIIE
+54 AREIYQQIIDA
-66 QDQDGTYA
+66 DQDGTYA

-86 GKSGA
+86 ES
-91 DSISINEDYEKRSL
+91 NQLEQQ
-105 ALSSPN
+105 PN
-111 NSQANSQVSS
+111 LQIQVI
-121 SSPSSL
+121 
-127 PVAQSSPLRKDV
+127 SPLSKSADPKKV
-139 PKAKKATKSSK
+139 PQQAKRVTKSSK
-150 VKAESKPKSSSLS
+150 AASKPKSSPLQ

-177 LLVSEFLSL
+177 LLASEFLSL

-205 KQAQSEVSVMEIN
+205 KQAQSEVSVMDIN

-229 FRGQSDNAAVI
+229 FRGQSDNVAVI
-240 SAASTYA
+240 SAASIYA
-247 SKQPIPAPL
+247 SKQPLPTPL
-256 KEQVKK
+256 RDQVKT

-274 YATLVGADAKVII
+274 YATLVGVDAKII
-287 SANSDRAGQDFDPNN
+287 VSANGDRTGQDFNPNN
-302 LVSDILKDPNQI
+302 LVGDIIAEPNQI

-319 VSADDLQKEA
+319 VSAEDIQKEA
-329 PPLPNGFTP
+329 PPLPEGFTP
-338 TDALIRYTA
+338 TDSLIRYTA

-356 KIIGVLISGD
+356 KVIGVLISGD
-366 VVNQK
+366 IVNKK
-371 APIVENTVKA
+371 APIVENTLKA
-381 LASTIQPTGKK
+381 LASTSQVTGKK
-392 GLGGYS
+392 GAGGYS

-412 TSVEKLSSET
+412 TSVEQPNFET
-422 SNVNLP
+422 SNPNLSI
-428 MSGDAADDLLKR
+428 SGAAADDLLNR
-440 ATAVGNGQTV
+440 AATAENGQTV

-462 MAARAVPNRIVETDT
+462 MAARAVPNRIIETDKGGVPKYSNT
-477 GSSPMYG
+477 PV
-484 NEPIGILVRGTPETE
+484 GILVRGTPETE
-499 MNDLLKNTWIS
+499 MNELLKRTWIA

-533 AKPVQALTPI
+533 AKPVQSLTPL
-543 AKRFTLGDRKAR
+543 AKRFAMGDRKVR
-555 AEIFANDEIGELTQS
+555 AEIFANDEIGELAQS
-570 FNSMADSIEL
+570 FNSMADSIEM
-580 SEQTLAQQSLLKEQ
+580 SENALAEQSLLKQQ
-594 EAELQRK
+594 EAEIQRK
-601 EKELLQREVINLL
+601 EKELLQKEVINLL

-622 GDLTAEAKVTDGVVG
+622 GDLTAEARVTDGVVG

-644 ATIRKLRKLVEEVK
+644 ATIRKLRTLVEEVK
-658 STAIHAESLAKESE
+658 STAVHAESLAKDSE
-672 NSVQKFSSASLAQS
+672 NSVQKFSMASLAQS

-695 VEQNTQSIAQVAQS
+695 VEQNTQSIAQVAKS
-709 AQDAANVA
+709 AQDAAGMA
-717 RRAAIAAREGDAKMD
+717 RRAAISAREGDVKMD
-732 RTVVSIKAIRS
+732 RTVGSIKAIRS

-763 QIVSIISS
+763 QIVAIISN

-819 LLVTNIQHET
+819 LLVTNIQNET

-843 VVGTQSVEETKDTL
+843 VAGTKSVEETKETL

-882 QVSQKVN
+882 EVSQKVN
-889 GIMENANAI
+889 SIMENANLI

-924 TSVRQFRLEKSE
+924 TSVRQFRLEKE

>member
-18 NGNGNGTGHANGNS
+18 NGHANGNS
-32 PQASDPMTQ
+32 PQASDPMAQ

-54 TAAREIYQRIIE
+54 TGAREIYQRIIE

-86 GKSGA
+86 GQSGA
-91 DSISINEDYEKRSL
+91 DLISTNEEHEKRSL
-105 ALSSPN
+105 AIASLK
-111 NSQANSQVSS
+111 NSQANSQVASS
-121 SSPSSL
+121 SSA
-127 PVAQSSPLRKDV
+127 AQVSPLRKDV
-139 PKAKKATKSSK
+139 PKAKKVTKSSK
-150 VKAESKPKSSSLS
+150 AESKTKSSSLS

-247 SKQPIPAPL
+247 SKQPMPAPL

-274 YATLVGADAKVII
+274 YATLVGVDAKVIV

-366 VVNQK
+366 IVNQK

-381 LASTIQPTGKK
+381 LASTQPTGKK

-412 TSVEKLSSET
+412 TSVEQLNSET
-422 SNVNLP
+422 SNLNLP
-428 MSGDAADDLLKR
+428 MSGDAADELLKR
-440 ATAVGNGQTV
+440 AISVGNGQTV

-477 GSSPMYG
+477 GSSPIYS
-484 NEPIGILVRGTPETE
+484 NEPVGILVRGTPETE

-543 AKRFTLGDRKAR
+543 AKRFTSGDRKVR

-570 FNSMADSIEL
+570 FNSMADSIEM

-717 RRAAIAAREGDAKMD
+717 RQAAIAAREGDAKMD

-808 DRVTDATREIQ
+808 DRVTEATREIQ

-829 TEVLKAMEVGTAEV
+829 TEVLKAMEVGTSEV
-843 VVGTQSVEETKDTL
+843 VAGTQSVEETKDTL

-870 LQTISSSTISQT
+870 LQKISSSTISQT

-898 AQSTATDTQTVVS
+898 AQSTATDTQTVVA

-924 TSVRQFRLEKSE
+924 TSVRQFRLEKSA